1 MKLLNFKKNWN
12 YESVTHRPNP
22 SVQWQGHLE
31 NSLKEQSDPTDLW
44 ILRHSLH
51 FWYFN
56 IHIHPSIKIDMA
68 MGYCPIGTVFAILVM
83 FIMLQQY
90 PIAFTDL
97 CPQWFCREITEE
109 NGKCLTTLNSERLL
123 IGGWAKPNN
132 HDPHPRKWFF
142 FCSAEDYFQELRTY
156 GYTDD
161 QVENE

>member
-31 NSLKEQSDPTDLW
+31 NNLKEQSNRVVNIETLITFL
-44 ILRHSLH
+44 ILQHSYPSFNKERHGH
-51 FWYFN
+51 
-56 IHIHPSIKIDMA
+56 
-68 MGYCPIGTVFAILVM
+68 GTVFAILAM